1 MQLHV
6 IQPNETLS
14 GIAQA
19 YDTTI
24 PTITTANQLD
34 ENDALVVGQT
44 LVIPIIGRFYWVEP
58 GDTWETIARRYHLS
72 ASDIAAFN
80 QMSLAI
86 PPPVGTRLHLPAAEK
101 IEIEANAYLEP
112 MGGVVNPHLQAAA
125 AEASPF
131 LTYLAP
137 FSYHINADGT
147 LTLVPLDPLPAIASE
162 HGTSLMM
169 VVTNLEEG
177 AFSGALGQAILSDET
192 KQDALLDAILAEVAR
207 VGHFTDVHFDFEFLP
222 PEERENYNQF
232 LRKAVDRLHPAG
244 LLVSTALAPK
254 TSAEQVG
261 QWYEAHDYRAHGDI
275 VDFVVL
281 MTYEWGYSGGP
292 AMAVSPIGPVSEVV
306 DYALTE
312 MPAQKIMLGQN
323 LYGYDWTL
331 PFEPGGE
338 YARAISPQQA
348 IDLARTHNVP
358 IQYDETAQAP
368 FFFYTDDQNN
378 EHEVWFED
386 GRSIQAKFDLIKERG
401 LRGIS
406 YWKLGLDFPQ
416 NWLLLNDQFTIR
428 KHTRTRR

>member
-6 IQPNETLS
+6 IQTGETLS
-14 GIAQA
+14 GIAGA

-24 PTITTANQLD
+24 PAITTANQID

-44 LVIPIIGRFYWVEP
+44 LVIPVTGRFYWVEP
-58 GDTWETIARRYHLS
+58 GDTWGTIARRYHLS
-72 ASDIAAFN
+72 ASAIAALN
-80 QMSLAI
+80 QLSLAT

-101 IEIEANAYLEP
+101 IEIETNAYLEP
-112 MGGVVNPHLQAAA
+112 MAGVVSPHLQAAA
-125 AEASPF
+125 QEASPF

-137 FSYHINADGT
+137 FSYHMNADGT
-147 LTLVPLDPLPAIASE
+147 LTLVPLDNLPAIASA

-177 AFSGALGQAILSDET
+177 AFSGELGKAILSDET

-386 GRSIQAKFDLIKERG
+386 GRSIQAKFDLIKDRG